1 MLGVVRSDAARGDL
15 LDHYVYLAEEA
26 SEAVAERFWQRLE
39 ESFRLL
45 GSQPHIGQAV
55 PTTKP
60 ELRDMRK
67 WSVADFEQFLIFYIP
82 RPGDV
87 LIVRVLHSSRDWWQ
101 LLGLVE

>member
-1 MLGVVRSDAARGDL
+1 MLGVVRSEAARADL

-45 GSQPHIGQAV
+45 ASQPHVGPAV
-55 PTTKP
+55 PTTNP
-60 ELRDMRK
+60 ELRNVRK